1 MEDTNFNKFI
11 CYILNYINAPDDRVV
26 YINHENKFM
35 QRNYTDDGRGVFKS
49 PVDYPSALDKSVN
62 DAAVAAGAKIEI
74 AAGAIRAARA
84 VADVD
89 DVDAADANLK
99 LITDLNNIK
108 QYFNFKQ
115 LPKYILGDTNEKLDV
130 SKCIFNTFNLI
141 KTYFDAKKWYL
152 QQYQDFTNSRSYLN
166 PYFNSETTRTF
177 YGGFDVEYDVT
188 AEKVEDT
195 TYDKLLANV
204 LKDIIY
210 MVSDDT
216 ESIDSFD
223 GITLYILTKINHYL
237 AKRYAVLSLDNSKG
251 NLPNALKK
259 YAEAV
264 AYDNEFLN
272 NFTYYTGEINT
283 DDYPRYY
290 QKELLE
296 LLNAGSATIKKD
308 DMTSFQLIT
317 TTEEDLDNIVRDDM
331 QIIQYIAYYNYL
343 TWYKSYFKDD
353 EPYNNVYN
361 KVKETGNLLN
371 QIRQN
376 LIYIITKNKISTL
389 TEKNV
394 KTIYDKI
401 TFETSFD
408 KYDTDIKNIIKY
420 VISAILGAAATGV
433 AIANAADP
441 PANVND
447 NNVVARATA
456 NVGRTAADTADL
468 IRDIDSQD
476 IKEAIQIAAAAAA
489 GAAYDFKNVAAAAG
503 RAAADAGHAAAD
515 AIDNSVAIGA
525 ARAVLGASDGAAA
538 NTALKIAKN
547 AIINDHHAM
556 TIDTEDAAKTA
567 ATAITDMRIGNDTEK
582 YNIYATIYAAV
593 VMTNNNVLNK
603 IVNTNM
609 NNIKDANMRITIQSC
624 IKNSIVYKN
633 EEFIKTKINTSIYTI
648 DNREN
653 INEQIRRIN
662 DKYKQNHIAMLFKL
676 IKSKTKKY
684 TKNRSSSVYQSPTF
698 TYSVTPINIRPLVYK
713 RATET
718 DLSNYAAQIA
728 SDSFINS
735 NQLPTIPD
743 FKSIDKVIGLLGGAP
758 DINNS
763 SNVYRTIFNKIL
775 NALNAKKIK
784 LNDSD
789 REIVDKKLND
799 LEEIEQYLK
808 STLSDYAKY
817 ASVTHEKKTVVSNT
831 EIRNFLNDYENK
843 LKEYNKKSAS
853 VVRFIGRL
861 TPYLYSY

>member
-11 CYILNYINAPDDRVV
+11 CYILNYINAPDNRVV

-35 QRNYTDDGRGVFKS
+35 QRNYTNDGGGVLKS
-49 PVDYPSALDKSVN
+49 PVDYPSALDSPVDDSGV
-62 DAAVAAGAKIEI
+62 DAELKIEI
-74 AAGAIRAARA
+74 AVGAAGVVA
-84 VADVD
+84 ADV
-89 DVDAADANLK
+89 AAAAANFK

-108 QYFNFKQ
+108 QYFNFKR
-115 LPKYILGDTNEKLDV
+115 LPKYILGDTNKKLDV

-152 QQYQDFTNSRSYLN
+152 QQYQNFTNSRNYLN

-177 YGGFDVEYDVT
+177 YGGFNVVYDATV
-188 AEKVEDT
+188 EKVEDT
-195 TYDKLLANV
+195 TYDKLLANI

-251 NLPNALKK
+251 HLTNALKK

-308 DMTSFQLIT
+308 DMTSFNLIAT
-317 TTEEDLDNIVRDDM
+317 TKKNINDLNDDM
-331 QIIQYIAYYNYL
+331 QIIQYIVNYNYL

-361 KVKETGNLLN
+361 KVKETSNLLN

-376 LIYIITKNKISTL
+376 LIHIITKNKISTL
-389 TEKNV
+389 TEKKV

-408 KYDTDIKNIIKY
+408 KYDEDIKNIIKH

-433 AIANAADP
+433 AIA
-441 PANVND
+441 
-447 NNVVARATA
+447 
-456 NVGRTAADTADL
+456 TAAVAPADAAAAGTAAAGVADL
-468 IRDIDSQD
+468 IDGVATDD
-476 IKEAIQIAAAAAA
+476 IKEAIKIAAAAAA
-489 GAAYDFKNVAAAAG
+489 GAVYNFKVAVDAAVDAGAAVAGAAVADAAVDAAVAGAAAGTAAVVDAAAG
-503 RAAADAGHAAAD
+503 RAAVAVDAALRIANNVIIAVGGAATEAANAANDAIRDMNIVGNDADAYKQ
-515 AIDNSVAIGA
+515 
-525 ARAVLGASDGAAA
+525 R
-538 NTALKIAKN
+538 
-547 AIINDHHAM
+547 
-556 TIDTEDAAKTA
+556 
-567 ATAITDMRIGNDTEK
+567 
-582 YNIYATIYAAV
+582 YNIYATAFAAA
-593 VMTNNNVLNK
+593 VMTNSNVLNK
-603 IVNTNM
+603 IVKTNM
-609 NNIKDANMRITIQSC
+609 EKIKDANMKNTIQSC

-633 EEFIKTKINTSIYTI
+633 EEFIKKKINTSIYTI

-728 SDSFINS
+728 SDSFINN

-775 NALNAKKIK
+775 NALNAKRIK
-784 LNDSD
+784 LNDDD

-817 ASVTHEKKTVVSNT
+817 ASVTHEKGTIVGNI

-843 LKEYNKKSAS
+843 LREYNKKSAS
-853 VVRFIGRL
+853 IVRFIGRL

>member
-11 CYILNYINAPDDRVV
+11 CYILNYINAPDNRVV

-35 QRNYTDDGRGVFKS
+35 QRNYTNDGGGVLKS
-49 PVDYPSALDKSVN
+49 PVDYPSALDSPVDDSGV
-62 DAAVAAGAKIEI
+62 DAELKIEI
-74 AAGAIRAARA
+74 AVGAAGVVA
-84 VADVD
+84 ADV
-89 DVDAADANLK
+89 AAAAANFK

-108 QYFNFKQ
+108 QYFNFKR
-115 LPKYILGDTNEKLDV
+115 LPKYILGDTNKKLDV

-141 KTYFDAKKWYL
+141 KTYFDAKRWYL

-166 PYFNSETTRTF
+166 SETTRTF
-177 YGGFDVEYDVT
+177 YGGFNVKYDYT
-188 AEKVEDT
+188 IEKVNDT

-251 NLPNALKK
+251 HLTNALKK
-259 YAEAV
+259 YAKAV

-308 DMTSFQLIT
+308 DMTSFQLVIT
-317 TTEEDLDNIVRDDM
+317 TKENIDDLDDDNM
-331 QIIQYIAYYNYL
+331 QIIQYIEYYNCL

-353 EPYNNVYN
+353 ESYNNVYN
-361 KVKETGNLLN
+361 KVKETSNLLN

-376 LIYIITKNKISTL
+376 LIHIITKNKISTL

-394 KTIYDKI
+394 KTIYNKI

-408 KYDTDIKNIIKY
+408 KYDADIKNIIKH

-433 AIANAADP
+433 AIANAANVDDA
-441 PANVND
+441 ANVD
-447 NNVVARATA
+447 NAVAAIGRAA
-456 NVGRTAADTADL
+456 AADADL

-476 IKEAIQIAAAAAA
+476 IKEVIQIAAAAAA
-489 GAAYDFKNVAAAAG
+489 GAAYIFKNVAAAIVDVD
-503 RAAADAGHAAAD
+503 AAAD
-515 AIDNSVAIGA
+515 SVARGA
-525 ARAVLGASDGAAA
+525 ARAVLAAAHGAAD

-547 AIINDHHAM
+547 AIIDDDNFMTND
-556 TIDTEDAAKTA
+556 TKYAAIAA
-567 ATAITDMRIGNDTEK
+567 ATAITDMRIGNNTEK
-582 YNIYATIYAAV
+582 YNIYATAFAAV
-593 VMTNNNVLNK
+593 VMTNTMVLNK

-609 NNIKDANMRITIQSC
+609 KEIKNRNMIITIQLC
-624 IKNSIVYKN
+624 IINSIVYSDEKY
-633 EEFIKTKINTSIYTI
+633 IKTKINTSTYTI

-653 INEQIRRIN
+653 INEQIRLIN

-728 SDSFINS
+728 SDSFINN

-775 NALNAKKIK
+775 NALNAKRIK
-784 LNDSD
+784 LNDDD
-789 REIVDKKLND
+789 RDKVNTKLND

-817 ASVTHEKKTVVSNT
+817 ASVTHEKGTVVGNT